1 MSLRTKQPHVL
12 VISYP
17 AQGHVN
23 PLLQFCKRLA
33 AKGIKI
39 TFATTKSFS
48 KTVHIDNNTL
58 ISFETFS
65 DGFDNNTPG
74 QFVPPDVHFP
84 KLHEVGS
91 KSLSD
96 LVTKLD
102 GLNAIIYDGFLH
114 WALDVAKRF
123 GIVGAAFFTQT
134 CAVNSIYYHVN
145 RNILKTPLSNSVVS
159 LPGLPKLENWE
170 TPSFV
175 HKCDVFPVVRDVV
188 FSQFTDIDRA
198 DWVFFNSFYK
208 LEEEHKKILA
218 SRSIE
223 VKTYNLESKK
233 VVDWMMK
240 LWRVRTIGPTLPS
253 MYLDKQLLDDED
265 YMINLLKPKSI
276 ECMNW
281 LKNKPKRSVV
291 YLSFGSLIQPGP
303 EQMEE
308 ITSSLTDGEFS
319 FLWAMKSSEEAKV
332 PKEFLNGESKKGLV
346 VTWCSQ
352 LEVLAHESIGCFV
365 THCGFNS
372 ILEAIGLGVPI
383 VAIPQWSDQTTNAKY
398 VEDVWC
404 VGVRAKPDA
413 NGIVNRRALDECIRE
428 VMEGEKGNVI
438 KNNVIKWRDSA
449 KEAIGEGGSSDKNI
463 DEFVAELKLQ

>member
-1 MSLRTKQPHVL
+1 MNLHTKQPRVL

-23 PLLQFCKRLA
+23 PLLQFCKRLV

-48 KTVHIDNNTL
+48 KNVHIDNNTL

-65 DGFDNNTPG
+65 DGFDNTIPG
-74 QFVPPDVHFP
+74 QFVPPDVYFP

-96 LVTKLD
+96 LLTKLE

-145 RNILKTPLSNSVVS
+145 RNILKIPLSNSVVS
-159 LPGLPKLENWE
+159 LPGLPKLENFE

-175 HKCDVFPVVRDVV
+175 HKCDFPVVRDLA

-208 LEEEHKKILA
+208 LEEE
-218 SRSIE
+218 
-223 VKTYNLESKK
+223 

-240 LWRVRTIGPTLPS
+240 LWRVRTIGPTVPS

-265 YMINLLKPKSI
+265 YMINVLKPKSI

-281 LKNKPKRSVV
+281 LKNKPQRSVV

-308 ITSSLTDGEFS
+308 ITFSLTGGEFS

-332 PKEFLNGESKKGLV
+332 PKEFLNGGSKKGLV

-372 ILEAIGLGVPI
+372 ILEALGLGVPI
-383 VAIPQWSDQTTNAKY
+383 VAISQWSDQTTNAKY
-398 VEDVWC
+398 VEDVWG

-413 NGIVNRRALDECIRE
+413 NGIVSRQVLDACIRE

-438 KNNVIKWRDSA
+438 KNNVIKWRDLA
-449 KEAIGEGGSSDKNI
+449 KEAIGKGGSSDKNI
-463 DEFVAELKLQ
+463 DEFVAELKLQILF